1 MKSASSFFTATL
13 NAAVAAIN
21 RNPSGSARGH
31 GIAKS
36 DQSRIV
42 TPLNQHPSVFARAW
56 RQPRARRDHKP

>member
-36 DQSRIV
+36 GQSRIV
-42 TPLNQHPSVFARAW
+42 TPLNQHPSVFARA
-56 RQPRARRDHKP
+56 